1 MKLFL
6 QESRK
11 NQFFSS
17 RIRGFWN
24 CDLRTDLLSDSY
36 KRVHLLFKK
45 VKTYLRSTIGN
56 NRQHALMLM
65 HVNKN
70 MLHNISLADVSKDFF
85 FIEKAAANKHSDIFF
100 RIVHNI
106 CKIKL
111 KLIYFSYILPFY
123 HSLNRFPQAND
134 HCICTSWKWFNIDVY
149 TRSTKTTWAEPFLIF
164 RLSLKNPSIK
174 KKVPKNCF
182 DEQEKSWAY
191 LKIFRKKPKNF
202 KAIWVA
208 LGHSKPKIFSVDQ
221 PWWPTFFRYFGPQLV
236 QCSYF
241 PKKKIKSSKKSM
253 SSLYQL
259 KTFSKN
265 YKPITV
271 WLWPLTFACDF
282 YSSL

>member
-56 NRQHALMLM
+56 NRQQALMLM

-70 MLHNISLADVSKDFF
+70 MLHNINLADVSKDFF
-85 FIEKAAANKHSDIFF
+85 FFLIEKTAANKHSDIFF
-100 RIVHNI
+100 RIIHNKG
-106 CKIKL
+106 KIKL

-134 HCICTSWKWFNIDVY
+134 NRIYTSWKWFNTDVY
-149 TRSTKTTWAEPFLIF
+149 TRST
-164 RLSLKNPSIK
+164 
-174 KKVPKNCF
+174 
-182 DEQEKSWAY
+182 
-191 LKIFRKKPKNF
+191 
-202 KAIWVA
+202 
-208 LGHSKPKIFSVDQ
+208 
-221 PWWPTFFRYFGPQLV
+221 
-236 QCSYF
+236 
-241 PKKKIKSSKKSM
+241 
-253 SSLYQL
+253 
-259 KTFSKN
+259 
-265 YKPITV
+265 
-271 WLWPLTFACDF
+271 
-282 YSSL
+282 